1 VETTRDSRRTRE
13 GSRTE
18 SLLISK
24 SAPIRPRARDGS
36 PSECWRDRPW
46 LPMTLAVLGQ
56 VRAEAPFLRWRLEGT
71 KNHQAERT
79 PMHPKPCLM
88 SEVGAVV

>member
-1 VETTRDSRRTRE
+1 
-13 GSRTE
+13 
-18 SLLISK
+18 
-24 SAPIRPRARDGS
+24 
-36 PSECWRDRPW
+36 
-46 LPMTLAVLGQ
+46 MTLAVLGQ